1 MIEIALTAVFMVIGY
16 LLGTIPTGY
25 LVARMRGVDI
35 QKVGSG
41 NIGAT
46 NVLRAVG
53 IGPALIVALFDPLK
67 GILAVMLPLLMGA
80 TPWMIALTGF
90 ATVLGNNFNIFLRLR
105 GGKGV
110 ATSLGVFLAID
121 PWITFLAAVLGIFTI
136 AVGRFV
142 SLGSLVG
149 VLCVPLMLMATLTVP
164 LPYLYLSFVLSL
176 LILFRHR
183 ENIRRLTAG
192 TERRLGT
199 RAISSL
205 TDIETGT

>member
-1 MIEIALTAVFMVIGY
+1 MIDIAMAAVFMVIGY

-25 LVARMRGVDI
+25 LVARMRGIDI

-53 IGPALIVALFDPLK
+53 LGPALLVALFDPLK
-67 GILAVMLPLLMGA
+67 GVVAVLFPILLAAG
-80 TPWMIALTGF
+80 PWTIALTAF
-90 ATVLGNNFNIFLRLR
+90 ATVLGNNFNVFLGLR

-110 ATSLGVFLAID
+110 ATSLGAFLPID
-121 PWITFLAAVLGIFTI
+121 PWITLLAAILGLFTI

-149 VLCVPLMLMATLTVP
+149 VLSVPLMLLATLTVP
-164 LPYLYLSFVLSL
+164 LPYLYLSIALTL
-176 LILFRHR
+176 LIHYRHR
-183 ENIRRLTAG
+183 ENIRRLVAG
-192 TERRLGT
+192 TERRLGEPT
-199 RAISSL
+199 TPIRQNGPS
-205 TDIETGT
+205 